1 MTDLRKA
8 LEGLL
13 NEHGAE
19 SASDAPDF
27 ILAAY
32 MTDSLRAFEKA
43 SRAREDWYGHRHAP
57 CGEVTPGQDSQM
69 KL

>member
-13 NEHGAE
+13 NEHSAE
-19 SASDAPDF
+19 NASDTPDF

-32 MTDSLRAFEKA
+32 VTDSLRAFEKA

-57 CGEVTPGQDSQM
+57 GGEVTPGLNSQTE
-69 KL
+69 L